1 MEGHVLDV
9 GVRADFTVKKIKEIA
24 MKHFYGQ
31 DISKSISNFRLIH
44 SSKFKQLID
53 DKDINDQE
61 IDEHGKFL
69 IL

>member
-9 GVRADFTVKKIKEIA
+9 GVRTDFTVKKIKEMA

-31 DISKSISNFRLIH
+31 DISKSTSKYRLIH

-53 DKDINDQE
+53 DKNIDDQE
-61 IDEHGKFL
+61 IDEHGEFL